1 MEPVPVPPTT
11 HSATN
16 PPERAADA
24 PHPAARS
31 AVHRAVASASRAL
44 HNGPR
49 PDEAPEDARRRRRVD
64 ARIAGAVLV
73 LQVVLALLNP
83 DRNGHRPDAFGWALL
98 VASAMVLIGRRHSP
112 MLVTVMVVFMV
123 GPYHAMD
130 NVHIAVV
137 PAGLLAVYTLAV
149 IGPPLRSFLTVTAV
163 ISIMVSAMTLSG
175 KPHAGLDMLR
185 TSGWVLSVVVIGE
198 AVRIHRKYIAAILER
213 AERAE
218 RTREDEAARRVAEE
232 RLRIARDLH
241 DLLAHSITLIGVQT
255 SVAAHVLIADPERL
269 DREAMAKSLDSIA
282 DTCRDARA
290 ELRATLQVLRGVA
303 GGDAD
308 HADEEDTGPL
318 PGLAGLADLAAA
330 AEAAGVRVDLTVD
343 VEASELAPAVG
354 AAAYRIVQ
362 EALTNA
368 VRHAPGTR
376 VRITLVRDEGELSVA
391 AVDDG
396 PRGEGEPLTVPVE
409 TGYGIV
415 GMRER
420 ARSVAGTLS
429 AGPRE
434 DGPGFAIRAALPWG
448 RSGPPGGRTGAGTGA
463 GATAGIGAG
472 TGAGATAGTGAGT
485 GTGTTPDVGTGT
497 GTGTG
502 QTVAAPREA
511 TA

>member
-1 MEPVPVPPTT
+1 MEPVPAP
-11 HSATN
+11 SATQAATT
-16 PPERAADA
+16 PPA
-24 PHPAARS
+24 HPAARS
-31 AVHRAVASASRAL
+31 TAHFTAHRALASVLRAL
-44 HNGPR
+44 HSGPR
-49 PDEAPEDARRRRRVD
+49 PAETRDEARRRRRVD
-64 ARIAGAVLV
+64 AGIAGAVLV
-73 LQVVLALLNP
+73 LQITLALLNL

-98 VASAMVLIGRRHSP
+98 TVSAVALVGRRHSP
-112 MLVTVMVVFMV
+112 MVVTAAVVLMV

-149 IGPPLRSFLTVTAV
+149 IGPPLRSFLTVGILLAG
-163 ISIMVSAMTLSG
+163 MVTMMTLGSNVQ
-175 KPHAGLDMLR
+175 AGANMLR
-185 TSGWVLSVVVIGE
+185 SSGWVLSVVVIGE

-218 RTREDEAARRVAEE
+218 RTREEEAARRVAEE

-269 DREAMAKSLDSIA
+269 DREAMAKALDAMA

-290 ELRATLQVLRGVA
+290 ELRATLQVLRG
-303 GGDAD
+303 GAD
-308 HADEEDTGPL
+308 GETGHADEEDIGPL
-318 PGLAGLADLAAA
+318 PGLAGLSDLAAA
-330 AEAAGVRVDLTVD
+330 AEAAGVRVDLTVG
-343 VEASELAPAVG
+343 VEAAELSPAVG

-376 VRITLVRDEGELSVA
+376 VRITLVRDEGELCVA

-396 PRGEGEPLTVPVE
+396 PDGDGEPLTAPAE
-409 TGYGIV
+409 PGYGIV

-420 ARSVAGTLS
+420 ARSVAGSLT

-448 RSGPPGGRTGAGTGA
+448 RGGPPGGRTG
-463 GATAGIGAG
+463 TAQ
-472 TGAGATAGTGAGT
+472 TA
-485 GTGTTPDVGTGT
+485 
-497 GTGTG
+497 
-502 QTVAAPREA
+502 AAPREA